1 MQQYGKRKEE
11 IKGETKGTIWF
22 PRNLTTWVRF
32 EGRRPLHHWNCLIYS
47 LLASSKLNLISTLIL
62 LEHRVGYI
70 QASFLFPCISGKSP
84 LTSFWFWSI
93 CHVYPSAYLCAFLL
107 NIVSKGVEV
116 FVHHGY
122 ADFSY
127 ITEKVLLCASYVFV
141 SWLLLISLIVTGL
154 VANVSLLSLF
164 GQNVCTMKKLVF

>member
-1 MQQYGKRKEE
+1 MFSKQQNGKRKVE
-11 IKGETKGTIWF
+11 IKGKTKGTIWF
-22 PRNLTTWVRF
+22 PRNLTTWVHF
-32 EGRRPLHHWNCLIYS
+32 EGRRPFCHWNCLIYL
-47 LLASSKLNLISTLIL
+47 LLASSKPNLIFTLIL
-62 LEHRVGYI
+62 RECWVGYI
-70 QASFLFPCISGKSP
+70 QISFLFPCISGNSS
-84 LTSFWFWSI
+84 LISFWFWSI

-141 SWLLLISLIVTGL
+141 SWLLLIS
-154 VANVSLLSLF
+154 
-164 GQNVCTMKKLVF
+164 